1 MGAQNNYIYME
12 IITQNKNLTEIF
24 KKRYMYLNVFNFQDT
39 FFIFDVDMLFHFYV
53 PYQRKK
59 NLLRN

>member
-1 MGAQNNYIYME
+1 ME